1 MKALIKKHES
11 KIRFALVGGI
21 NTAIDFGILF
31 LLTSFGLNKFV
42 ANFISTSVAF
52 IFSFFANRSFT
63 FKSTGSIK
71 KQVLPFLLVTLSG
84 LWLLQPALIW
94 LVSLPLQEL
103 NETVSL
109 LIAKL
114 VATIG
119 SLVWNYVLYSRFVFI
134 ERNRPEDE

>member
-63 FKSTGSIK
+63 FKSTGSI
-71 KQVLPFLLVTLSG
+71 
-84 LWLLQPALIW
+84 
-94 LVSLPLQEL
+94 
-103 NETVSL
+103 
-109 LIAKL
+109 
-114 VATIG
+114 
-119 SLVWNYVLYSRFVFI
+119 
-134 ERNRPEDE
+134 

>member
-1 MKALIKKHES
+1 
-11 KIRFALVGGI
+11 
-21 NTAIDFGILF
+21 